1 MDAFPPETGH
11 SQMTPETSAAQR
23 RGRARQR
30 QMARHARRVRP
41 EQVYAGPREELSEEG
56 GGDLAA
62 IMARIA
68 DLGMRAW
75 YGFLQRSLRGQA
87 TLIVVV
93 LIGLIGLFTLMS
105 LNSSENVLPGISVN
119 GIPIGGAAP
128 DDASAAL
135 HEAWAEQEITF
146 REGDRTWTLS
156 PGELGITLDTA
167 ASVERAIAYGREQG
181 LAGIVKTALLGADV
195 QPVVDVNPNQV
206 HDAVYELA
214 AEVYV
219 APSNASVE
227 LQGALVTH
235 VDARPGKKLNTG
247 VLVPMLMV
255 DPVGLLAQE
264 AIVLPM
270 EGVPALITDAAPLVT
285 YAQALLERPLSLE
298 AYDPVA
304 DETYPFTLQPGDWGR
319 WLDTRLVHHETGP
332 RLYLS
337 VAASPVREY
346 LATQSAALPDPLRL
360 DLGDGVRAVQE
371 AVADGSLSTWVTV
384 RYEPIEYSVGRGES
398 AYSISRTQGIPF
410 YLIQQ
415 ANPDRD
421 LSELYVGD
429 TITLPSRDVM
439 LPLRPVRNKR
449 IIVDLS
455 EQYLWAYE
463 DGAIVFEW
471 PVSSGISSAPTS
483 AGVFQILSHVELAYG
498 SSYTLCD
505 ANTCGQWVMH
515 WFMGIYEA
523 VPGLVNGFHGAVE
536 LPNGT
541 YLGGGQV
548 GRPFTFGCIMSVNDS
563 AKLLYDWA
571 DQGVVV
577 EIRQ

>member
-1 MDAFPPETGH
+1 MGVFPPETGH
-11 SQMTPETSAAQR
+11 SQLAPESDSAQR

-41 EQVYAGPREELSEEG
+41 RQAYVGQPDEPQDEG
-56 GGDLAA
+56 FSPSAVLERVTDLAA
-62 IMARIA
+62 
-68 DLGMRAW
+68 RAW

-93 LIGLIGLFTLMS
+93 LIGLVGLFTLMS
-105 LNSSENVLPGISVN
+105 LNASENILPGVAVN
-119 GIPIGGAAP
+119 GMRIGGASP
-128 DDASAAL
+128 DDAIATL
-135 HEAWAEQEITF
+135 RDAWAEQAVTF
-146 REGDRTWTLS
+146 SEGERTWTVS
-156 PGELGITLDTA
+156 PAELGITLDTA
-167 ASVERAIAYGREQG
+167 ATVERAMAYGRDQG
-181 LAGIVKTALLGADV
+181 LFEVIKTALGGADI
-195 QPVVDVNPNQV
+195 QPVVDLDLNRAR
-206 HDAVYELA
+206 DAVYRLA
-214 AEVYV
+214 GEVYV
-219 APSNASVE
+219 SPRNASVE
-227 LQGALVTH
+227 MQGALVTH
-235 VDARPGKKLNTG
+235 VDAQPGRKLNTSE
-247 VLVPMLMV
+247 LLPMLAV
-255 DPVGLLAQE
+255 DPLGLLEQD
-264 AIVLPM
+264 AISLPM
-270 EGVPALITDAAPLVT
+270 QAVPALITDAAPLVT
-285 YAQALLERPLSLE
+285 YAQALLERPLTLE

-304 DETYPFTLQPGDWGR
+304 DETHPFTLQPGDWGQ
-319 WLDTRLVHHETGP
+319 WLDTRLVYHDSGP

-337 VAASPVREY
+337 VSASAVRAY
-346 LATQSAALPDPLRL
+346 LEEQAQALPDPLTL

-371 AVADGSLSTWVTV
+371 SVADGSLNTWVTM
-384 RYEPIEYSVGRGES
+384 RYEPVEYTVGRGES

-410 YLIQQ
+410 YLIEA

-449 IIVDLS
+449 IVVDLS
-455 EQYLWAYE
+455 DQYLWAYE
-463 DGAIVFEW
+463 DGQIVYEW
-471 PVSSGISSAPTS
+471 PISSGISSAPTS
-483 AGVFQILSHVELAYG
+483 VGVFQILSHVEYAYG

-515 WFMGIYEA
+515 WFMGVYEA

-541 YLGGGQV
+541 YLGGGNV
-548 GRPFTFGCIMSVNDS
+548 GRPFTFGCIMSVEDN